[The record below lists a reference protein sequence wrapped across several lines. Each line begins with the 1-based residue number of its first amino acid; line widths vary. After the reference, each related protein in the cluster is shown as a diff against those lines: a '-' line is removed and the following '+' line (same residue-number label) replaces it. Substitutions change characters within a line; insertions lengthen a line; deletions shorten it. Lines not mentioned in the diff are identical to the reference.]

1 MLPMLVAAATTFI
14 ALLFIHAAW
23 HKIADFSS
31 FTGFVADYR
40 LLPQQLVAPA
50 AWLLVASE
58 VLAVLLVVVPPL
70 STIGAALALLLLLT
84 YAIAIGVNV
93 ARGHVRIECGCG
105 GPAQQLSVLLLVRN
119 GVLAVVAAL
128 ALVLPARSLGLPET
142 LAAMGAGLTTWA
154 LYVILEQIIAN
165 AGQIES
171 QLPQGTER
179 R

>member
-1 MLPMLVAAATTFI
+1 MLPMLAAAATTFI

-58 VLAVLLVVVPPL
+58 VLAVLLMVVPPL
-70 STIGAALALLLLLT
+70 STIGAVLALFLLLA
-84 YAIAIGVNV
+84 YAAAMGINV

-105 GPAQQLSVLLLVRN
+105 GPAQKLSVLLVVRN
-119 GVLAVVAAL
+119 GVFAMVAAL
-128 ALVLPARSLGLPET
+128 AFVVPAHSLDLPET
-142 LAAMGAGLTTWA
+142 LAAMGAGFTTWA
-154 LYVILEQIIAN
+154 LYIILEQIIAN
-165 AGQIES
+165 AGQIDS
-171 QLPQGTER
+171 QLSQGTER